1 MNHPLYFNSPKKGRL
16 TLNGVV
22 SELTDFIKASPEAY
36 YTLVVGTDSRGYKND
51 ADFVSVVVIHRKGT
65 GGRYFWQRTNGNKFY
80 TLRDK
85 IYHETILSLELAQE
99 LVPKLKTS
107 LNPDVTKYNLEIHVD
122 VGEHGESREMLKE
135 IVGMVRG
142 NGFECKTKP
151 DSYGAFVV
159 ADKHT

>member
-1 MNHPLYFNSPKKGRL
+1 MNHTPYFNNPRKGQL
-16 TLNGVV
+16 TLKEVV
-22 SELTDFIKASPEAY
+22 LELRDFIKETPDAY
-36 YTLVVGTDSRGYKND
+36 YTLVVGTDSRGYKNE
-51 ADFVSVVVIHRKGT
+51 ADFVSAVVIHRKGS
-65 GGRYFWQRTNGNKFY
+65 GGRYFWQRTNGNRFY

-85 IYHETILSLELAQE
+85 IYHETLLSLELAQE

-107 LNPDVTKYNLEIHVD
+107 LNSDVTKYNLEIHVD

-135 IVGMVRG
+135 VVGMVRG